1 MVGTFQPLCS
11 EMEEDAF
18 NFLPH
23 QERDDDQDQE
33 PDDDQDQERDGDQGQ
48 EDSVDE
54 MQTPFPEDVSKSA
67 RRCGECGKMFANY
80 KLMRNHFKSV
90 HKRDVICD
98 ICAKGFPTR
107 TALNI
112 HRMGHTGEKN
122 FPCHI
127 CGQSYKTKHYLI
139 IHTRLHTGE
148 KPHCCEQCGKAF
160 ADPSALKNHQK
171 QHQDTP
177 GVACEI
183 CGKIFKMQKNLKR
196 HMIVHSNGNLSDTGP
211 RIYSNDFKLDVLKKV
226 QEFGISATAKLVK
239 YCTHFLLVH
248 LIIDLKGQDPVQH
261 DQQLGESC
269 QRGTQ
274 LSFLWKDISMEGS
287 T

>member
-1 MVGTFQPLCS
+1 
-11 EMEEDAF
+11 MEQDAF
-18 NFLPH
+18 NFLPP
-23 QERDDDQDQE
+23 QERADDQDQE
-33 PDDDQDQERDGDQGQ
+33 PEDDQDQERDDDQGQ

-54 MQTPFPEDVSKSA
+54 MQSTLIEDVPKSA
-67 RRCGECGKMFANY
+67 RQCGECGKMFANY

-112 HRMGHTGEKN
+112 HRQGHTGEKN

-171 QHQDTP
+171 QHQDNP

-239 YCTHFLLVH
+239 YHAHFY
-248 LIIDLKGQDPVQH
+248 
-261 DQQLGESC
+261 C
-269 QRGTQ
+269 
-274 LSFLWKDISMEGS
+274 WS